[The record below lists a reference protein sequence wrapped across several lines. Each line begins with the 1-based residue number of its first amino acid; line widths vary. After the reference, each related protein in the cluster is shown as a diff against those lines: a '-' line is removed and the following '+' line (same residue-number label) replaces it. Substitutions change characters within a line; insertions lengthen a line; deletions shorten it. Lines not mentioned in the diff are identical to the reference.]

1 VKKKSLPTSP
11 LGTAP
16 NPGFIK
22 ALELINE
29 LTVSELQS
37 IIIETAFLIRTK
49 AVAELLTMLRT
60 AQEKEEQDAK
70 SSDNNQS

>member
-1 VKKKSLPTSP
+1 VKKKSLPINP

-16 NPGFIK
+16 SPGFIK

-37 IIIETAFLIRTK
+37 VVIEVTFLIRQK
-49 AVAELLTMLRT
+49 AVEELLAMLRT
-60 AQEKEEQDAK
+60 AQEKEEDEK
-70 SSDNNQS
+70 PTNTD